1 MSFPAYLNKLL
12 FSSMTVLLCACQG
25 ADKGTVI
32 IEDNSSSS
40 SILVASSLLRAGSL
54 GCEFGGAQI
63 DTGFDQNENGILDSS
78 EVTETKIICNGT
90 DGTNGTNGTNGATGA
105 NGLNS
110 LIKIED
116 EEIGQNCSYGG
127 KKIITGLDLNNDGLI
142 SQNEVGD
149 TQYLCNVVLPTP
161 AEQLCTVTDNPNGSA
176 TITCPDGTEATIA
189 NEGLDANQVNRF
201 ALCSGDLI
209 GLSGFNWQ
217 FYVYEISNNYLFITA
232 TLWASDFEVSTS
244 DIGFGNA
251 TSIFSADVVGNN
263 NFGYWKYEMDT
274 DSLLITLTY
283 TDLDV
288 TSGSAVW
295 NFDSTDCTTFGY

>member
-1 MSFPAYLNKLL
+1 MAFPSYLKKLL
-12 FSSMTVLLCACQG
+12 LSSLAIFLCACQG

-32 IEDNSSSS
+32 IDNSSSS
-40 SILVASSLLRAGSL
+40 STLVASSLLRAGSL
-54 GCEFGGAQI
+54 ECEFGGAQI

-90 DGTNGTNGTNGATGA
+90 NGTDGTNGTTGA

-161 AEQLCTVTDNPNGSA
+161 AEQLCTVADNPNGSA

-209 GLSGFNWQ
+209 GLNGFNWQ

-244 DIGFGNA
+244 GIGFVNA
-251 TSIFSADVVGNN
+251 TSIFNADVVGNN
-263 NFGYWKYEMDT
+263 NFGYWRYEMDT
-274 DSLLITLTY
+274 DTLEITLTY
-283 TDLDV
+283 NDLDV

-295 NFDSTDCTTFGY
+295 NFDSIDCITFGY